1 MNFYNITKIFPFFQI
16 KILYFQYAKV
26 WLPAMPTTR
35 LSSSLT
41 THTAANSLN
50 FSKNMPS
57 CNPEK
62 LLCEICGKGFHH
74 AAVLGRHRSLHKKD
88 KVPAKPLIVAKTFPC
103 KDCGKVF
110 KTTRTFGCH
119 RCSQACNR
127 TGSKGLKYEAGD
139 GAGDFLKQRLDAK
152 FSIPVL
158 SVQNT
163 SNVSE
168 NNIQSIKEITA
179 NKSATLIGIRSKSS
193 RRAQHKNGSEIST
206 VCSRELKPLVADID
220 VKSPRGQRSCTK
232 MSPSGKGGTKMADA
246 KNFQSDLVSNS
257 ALSSQSPSK
266 KGCKTPEN
274 IQNDLIEYSGLKSE
288 KKKKGRKPGLPKTC
302 KICHKNFS
310 SPSKFQ
316 KHAMLHDPS
325 KPYGCDVCGKFFDD
339 ARFVKTHRTLHEKK
353 SRKECDV
360 CGKVFN
366 ERIFYEIHCLTHVEQ
381 KPFRC
386 DICEDIFKD
395 KSTFLRHCGGHK
407 ARTRKVA
414 ERFLSMKEVL
424 KQKLEDSNRQS

>member
-1 MNFYNITKIFPFFQI
+1 
-16 KILYFQYAKV
+16 
-26 WLPAMPTTR
+26 MPTTR
-35 LSSSLT
+35 LSSSVT
-41 THTAANSLN
+41 YSAANSLD
-50 FSKNMPS
+50 SSENMPS
-57 CNPEK
+57 CDPEK
-62 LLCEICGKGFHH
+62 LLCEICGRGFHH
-74 AAVLGRHRSLHKKD
+74 AAVLGRHRSLHRKD
-88 KVPAKPLIVAKTFPC
+88 KAPAKPLIVAKTFPC

-110 KTTRTFGCH
+110 KSTRTFGCH
-119 RCSQACNR
+119 RCSQAGNR
-127 TGSKGLKYEAGD
+127 TGPKGLKHEAGVAAD
-139 GAGDFLKQRLDAK
+139 DFLKQRLDSK
-152 FSIPVL
+152 VSIPVL
-158 SVQNT
+158 SVQNS

-168 NNIQSIKEITA
+168 NNIQSIKEITTS
-179 NKSATLIGIRSKSS
+179 KPTTLIGIRSKSS
-193 RRAQHKNGSEIST
+193 RRAHPKNGSEIST
-206 VCSRELKPLVADID
+206 ICNKELKALAADID
-220 VKSPRGQRSCTK
+220 VMSPRGQRSCTK
-232 MSPSGKGGTKMADA
+232 TSLSGKGGTKMADA
-246 KNFQSDLVSNS
+246 KNIPNGLVNNS
-257 ALSSQSPSK
+257 SLGLQSPSK
-266 KGCKTPEN
+266 KGCKTPDVHGKN
-274 IQNDLIEYSGLKSE
+274 IQSDLVNDSALGLKSE
-288 KKKKGRKPGLPKTC
+288 VTLKRKGRKPGGPQTC